1 MLPELP
7 TFLTVNFSHASLQG
21 FLAWDINSVT
31 TELRNAFKTTLHN
44 GVWPGTKSAAYKIFR
59 NDLRKALSLFDQHS
73 DSRGKTPFEIKV
85 RYMSNDGQTICL
97 LSRGVITA
105 WDEFGEP
112 LGMKGCFVDIT
123 GFAAKKEM
131 LRRENIRNTIFFDGI
146 NAGVWDWNLVTG
158 EQWWS
163 EKMFRMT
170 GYRYKEFAPDKTQ
183 FLHNLVNPADREKVQ
198 EVLALHISG
207 AAPFIVYVRIRH
219 KDGQYFWYEA
229 AGKAVF
235 DKKGRPVRMVGS
247 LIWRHEKKLLEM
259 ELLKNQFLL
268 NETAN
273 MLKIG
278 GWEYTIDDKSLY
290 WSRQVFDIH
299 ELDYGQQPDLEQAV
313 AFYHGASGRKIT
325 AAFAA
330 LVQEGKPYDL
340 ELEICTAKGRKI
352 WVRSMGKP
360 IFAADGRLTGA
371 QGTLQDISD
380 QKRKQT
386 ELEQSH
392 NIIAEQ
398 NNQLNNFA
406 YIVSHNLRTHAGN
419 IASLLEMSEHVSTD
433 AERQQLFAYLKKTA
447 GSLNATINKLNDVVH
462 ADNLQHLL
470 RTELS
475 FEKTLEHVLQVLAPA
490 IEETGA
496 QIKHSFL
503 ECPLVEYVPA
513 YLESILFNL
522 LSNAIKYRDPLR
534 SPYIFVQSYKA
545 HDAVMLMVKDN
556 GLGIDLQKHQHR
568 LFAKNCTFHGHPDA
582 RGIGLFITRNQVES
596 MGGTISVESAPGTGT
611 VFTVQLMKQA

>member
-44 GVWPGTKSAAYKIFR
+44 GVWQGTKSAAYKIFR
-59 NDLRKALSLFDQHS
+59 NDLRKALSLFDKHS

-85 RYMSNDGQTICL
+85 RYMGKGGQTICL

-131 LRRENIRNTIFFDGI
+131 LRRENIRNTIFFEGI

-163 EKMFRMT
+163 EQMFRMT
-170 GYRYKEFAPDKTQ
+170 GYRYKEFTPDKKQ
-183 FLHNLVNPADREKVQ
+183 FLHKLVNPADREKVQ

-259 ELLKNQFLL
+259 ELLKSQFLL

-278 GWEYTIDDKSLY
+278 GWEYTIDDNSLY

-433 AERQQLFAYLKKTA
+433 AERQQLFGYLKKTA

-470 RTELS
+470 RTEIS
-475 FEKTLEHVLQVLAPA
+475 FEKTLEHVLQVLAPS

-496 QIKHSFL
+496 QIEHSFL
-503 ECPLVEYVPA
+503 ECPLVAYVPA

-522 LSNAIKYRDPLR
+522 LSNALKYRDPLR
-534 SPYIFVQSYKA
+534 PPYIFVQSYKA

-582 RGIGLFITRNQVES
+582 SGIGLFITRNQVES
-596 MGGTISVESAPGTGT
+596 MGGTISVESTPGTGT